1 MVRYPIARYNVSAMD
16 SGYRL
21 LAARYIRRQ
30 AKQLAEQF
38 DGLRA
43 AEDIEFVH
51 RARVA
56 TRRLR
61 AALRMFHG
69 CFARKQF
76 RRWRKAVRRTTA
88 KLGNARDRD
97 VQIELLCGTLS
108 ALNAKECFPG
118 ISRILVQLERDRER
132 LQRKVVKAVDR
143 LEAQGILRQMQRAT
157 KRILQAAG
165 SAAEDVQT
173 PAVYAQTGRHI
184 LRQVDELLQHQDSL
198 ANPDERERHHA
209 MRIATKRLRYT
220 LEIARPVYPGRLEE
234 AVEAIKRVQSLLG
247 EVHDCDVWAEHL
259 DAFAAAERE
268 RITALF
274 GHAGRFTRLQP
285 GIDFLRRIGV
295 AIVRRFS
302 GNWWSI
308 GPNWVAGSSGM
319 GSSAWCWPAAGRWPW
334 RPRSRR
340 RPAAQ
345 LSPQRRPPPRRPRV
359 HRSRTPRDCGPGDL
373 PAIRPRDRSPGAL
386 SVAPDDPTTDRV
398 WPAARKPLLTAGS

>member
-1 MVRYPIARYNVSAMD
+1 MARYPIARYNVSVMD

-21 LAARYIRRQ
+21 LAARHIRRQ

-69 CFARKQF
+69 CFARKKF
-76 RRWRKAVRRTTA
+76 RRWRKAVRQTTA
-88 KLGNARDRD
+88 KLGSARDRD

-108 ALNAKECFPG
+108 ALNARECFPG
-118 ISRILVQLERDRER
+118 ISRILVQFERDRER

-143 LEAQGILRQMQRAT
+143 LEARGILRQMQRTT
-157 KRILQAAG
+157 KRILQAAA
-165 SAAEDVQT
+165 SADEDVQT

-198 ANPDERERHHA
+198 ANPNERERHHA

-220 LEIARPVYPGRLEE
+220 LEIARPVYPGRLDE

-259 DAFAAAERE
+259 DAFAAEERE

-285 GIDFLRRIGV
+285 GIDFLRADRRGHREEV
-295 AIVRRFS
+295 FKQLVDYWAELGRRRFWDGLVS
-302 GNWWSI
+302 VVLARGRSLC
-308 GPNWVAGSSGM
+308 GT
-319 GSSAWCWPAAGRWPW
+319 AALGCVGRFYTNECG
-334 RPRSRR
+334 
-340 RPAAQ
+340 Q
-345 LSPQRRPPPRRPRV
+345 QCNCRPRV
-359 HRSRTPRDCGPGDL
+359 DREYIAAERPGTAVPGIYQRFAPRSAIPR
-373 PAIRPRDRSPGAL
+373 RYRSP
-386 SVAPDDPTTDRV
+386 
-398 WPAARKPLLTAGS
+398 